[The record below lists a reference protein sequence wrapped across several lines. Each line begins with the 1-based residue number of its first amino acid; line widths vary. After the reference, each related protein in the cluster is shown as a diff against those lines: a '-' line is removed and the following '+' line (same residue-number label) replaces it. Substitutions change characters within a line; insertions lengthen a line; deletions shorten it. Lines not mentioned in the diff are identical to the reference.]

1 MTTKTGTSVKEPR
14 VNCRVT
20 ADIQRRIE
28 KVAETNGIASSD
40 VVRMAIN
47 RSLPQFESEQQI
59 ELGRPRKEGAAA

>member
-1 MTTKTGTSVKEPR
+1 MATNTRTSVKEPR

-28 KVAETNGIASSD
+28 RVAETNGIDASD

-47 RSLPQFESEQQI
+47 RVLPQFEAEQQI
-59 ELGRPRKEGAAA
+59 ELVRAPKEGTAA